1 MTRSVADRRRAV
13 QEQGV
18 LKGSCLQYLI
28 ENDSLS
34 AEGELPQF
42 TSWRKTDKQD
52 ANRYQQRN
60 SLPAQGTG
68 TRNLEGLPELCA
80 GGGKRR

>member
-34 AEGELPQF
+34 VEGGCLRQYPQ
-42 TSWRKTDKQD
+42 KQRW
-52 ANRYQQRN
+52 AYN
-60 SLPAQGTG
+60 S
-68 TRNLEGLPELCA
+68 
-80 GGGKRR
+80 